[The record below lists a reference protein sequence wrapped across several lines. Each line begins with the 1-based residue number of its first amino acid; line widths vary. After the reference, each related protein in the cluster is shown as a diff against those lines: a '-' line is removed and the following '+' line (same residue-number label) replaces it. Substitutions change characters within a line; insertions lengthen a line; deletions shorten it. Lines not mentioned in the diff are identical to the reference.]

1 MKKYTVTLFEEKH
14 IDLWNTFVAQAKNA
28 TFLFHRDFMTYH
40 ADRFSDFSL
49 LIFSDKG
56 NLEAILPANR
66 VGETIYSHQGLTY
79 GGLVLQEKA
88 KLSHV
93 IAMYKQLLVFLEE
106 QKIKTFYFKEIPR
119 QYTTHLSDESA
130 YILFLLKAKQTRVDA
145 MSVIDLTKKNKIAS
159 NRKQEINK
167 ALKFDL
173 TIKEETDFS
182 AFWHTL
188 LEPNLA
194 FKRNLKPVH
203 SIKDIHH
210 LKEKFPNQIRLFTSY
225 YKDQLLAGTLVFE
238 TETVAHC
245 QYISSNK
252 ELQNYAGLDYLIH
265 HLITEQF
272 KGKTYFDIGMSNEN
286 DGLHTNK
293 GLLFWK
299 ESFGTKT
306 ITQHFYSIDVSNHKL
321 LDTIWI

>member
-14 IDLWNTFVAQAKNA
+14 TELWNTFVAQAKNA
-28 TFLFHRDFMTYH
+28 TFLFHRNFMTYH
-40 ADRFSDFSL
+40 AERFSDFSL
-49 LIFSDKG
+49 LIFNDKG
-56 NLEAILPANR
+56 NLEAILPANK

-106 QKIKTFYFKEIPR
+106 KHIETFYFKEIPR

-145 MSVIDLTKKNKIAS
+145 MSVIDLSKKNKIAS

-182 AFWHTL
+182 VFWHTL

-194 FKRNLKPVH
+194 YKRNLKPVH
-203 SIKDIHH
+203 SIEDIMF
-210 LKEKFPNQIRLFTSY
+210 LKERFPNQIRLFTSY
-225 YKDQLLAGTLVFE
+225 YNNQLLAGTLVFA
-238 TETVAHC
+238 TATVEHC
-245 QYISSNK
+245 Q
-252 ELQNYAGLDYLIH
+252 
-265 HLITEQF
+265 
-272 KGKTYFDIGMSNEN
+272 
-286 DGLHTNK
+286 
-293 GLLFWK
+293 
-299 ESFGTKT
+299 
-306 ITQHFYSIDVSNHKL
+306 
-321 LDTIWI
+321 